1 MTDNNE
7 GFIENFAAF
16 QQQLTKSVN
25 FFESKKL
32 WCVCMIWNF
41 KKIEKLMY
49 QWSKILMKLAF
60 IYLTF
65 EYNFYP
71 KEYYSIY

>member
-32 WCVCMIWNF
+32 
-41 KKIEKLMY
+41 
-49 QWSKILMKLAF
+49 
-60 IYLTF
+60 
-65 EYNFYP
+65 
-71 KEYYSIY
+71 